1 MKEGRRINGRHSEGE
16 IYHNQTSTQAEQR
29 TITPNNTQQKE
40 NHEHAST
47 NKDTEKNCIILF
59 VSIYQILSI
68 LFDCF
73 DLLPCMADEEM
84 TSDCVGLPHKGLRH
98 IPAIQNRFMMNTLTV
113 VNELRFIN
121 LRSKRK
127 SEMSKRTNRGG
138 RGRRKKRRGGMGKM
152 KRKTTR
158 EE

>member
-113 VNELRFIN
+113 VIRMDVAAAFSAAACNCNCCAESLRVA
-121 LRSKRK
+121 RSRPATVISVPVPRK
-127 SEMSKRTNRGG
+127 QKATA
-138 RGRRKKRRGGMGKM
+138 
-152 KRKTTR
+152 
-158 EE
+158 